1 MTVSKVPYFSW
12 SESGINSNLAP
23 FNSCSPNLLSIQSYC
38 QRKWPGV
45 ASLGCH
51 VPPPASTKSHPY
63 GAANDLRFPSRKATL
78 EAIDLLL
85 IPFSAELGVNTIHD
99 YFDHQRMW
107 KPNVGW
113 IYNAPIGSPG
123 GDWIHVE
130 TTPAAFLDG
139 RPVEDKLPGSGQ
151 GEDPMT
157 PQDQAYI
164 DAKFAAATAEI
175 NQVAAE
181 VWAQVLTLDNSARA
195 DVWLTEARK
204 LSAASAAGVAALNE
218 KVDKLAVGGI
228 DLVALAELVRAQV
241 RAELDATRFTGD
253 R

>member
-1 MTVSKVPYFSW
+1 VTV
-12 SESGINSNLAP
+12 
-23 FNSCSPNLLSIQSYC
+23 
-38 QRKWPGV
+38 V
-45 ASLGCH
+45 AMDFTI
-51 VPPPASTKSHPY
+51 AY
-63 GAANDLRFPSRKATL
+63 
-78 EAIDLLL
+78 
-85 IPFSAELGVNTIHD
+85 SAELGINTIHD
-99 YFDHQRMW
+99 YALQRKW
-107 KPNVGW
+107 DPIIGW
-113 IYNAPIGSPG
+113 HSASIGSVG

-130 TTPAAFLDG
+130 TTPAAFGDG

-175 NQVAAE
+175 NQVAGE
-181 VWAQVLTLDNSARA
+181 VWAKVLSYNGQAAGA
-195 DVWLTEARK
+195 DVWQTEARE
-204 LSAASAAGVAALNE
+204 LANRAWIQGQSNANAITALDA

-228 DLVALAELVRAQV
+228 DLAALAELVRAQV